1 MSPPVAIIVVSV
13 VAGVAVC
20 YAVKGAWEPHI
31 KPELQKASAKA
42 KNWWNRSA
50 RQVTNPVRFRFMR
63 RRHSSEVITTDSP
76 ADDASVLERKSD
88 DVLLG
93 QSTKENGIRHRSR
106 SSLKSSDS
114 GEVEMME
121 LDKSTPFVPQV
132 PIRPHGSSVASR
144 HISQPSNPFADPQLA
159 AGKSRTPS
167 GYGLNTPP
175 ASAASISSG
184 HPADSLL
191 LSFHAPMEQESHLP
205 PLSSNFALN
214 PPHLPP
220 TFSSSNISGYER
232 SPWSEAS
239 ALDSAHPSTS
249 SFIWTD
255 GEGGASRPASGLS
268 GQFDAEDAEF
278 SLGSLDGLSE
288 TSGIDDHPLGRLDVH
303 ARELLESPPHN
314 SSSEDITGPGRGP
327 PSIFSWES
335 VGSPTSSEEDRRRLH

>member
-20 YAVKGAWEPHI
+20 YAVKEAWEPHI

-42 KNWWNRSA
+42 KTWWTRSA
-50 RQVTNPVRFRFMR
+50 QHATSPVRFRFMR
-63 RRHSSEVITTDSP
+63 RRRSSEVITTDLP
-76 ADDASVLERKSD
+76 ADDASVLERKID

-93 QSTKENGIRHRSR
+93 QSTKENEIRHRSR
-106 SSLKSSDS
+106 SSLKSSNS

-121 LDKSTPFVPQV
+121 LDKSNPFVPQV
-132 PIRPHGSSVASR
+132 PIRPQGSSVASPR
-144 HISQPSNPFADPQLA
+144 ISQPANPLADPQLA

-167 GYGLNTPP
+167 AYGLNTPP
-175 ASAASISSG
+175 ASAASMSSG

-191 LSFHAPMEQESHLP
+191 LSFHAPMEREHLP
-205 PLSSNFALN
+205 PLSPNFALN

-220 TFSSSNISGYER
+220 TFSSSNISGYEQ

-239 ALDSAHPSTS
+239 ALDSAHLSTS
-249 SFIWTD
+249 SFMWTD
-255 GEGGASRPASGLS
+255 GEDNASRPASGLS

-288 TSGIDDHPLGRLDVH
+288 D
-303 ARELLESPPHN
+303 
-314 SSSEDITGPGRGP
+314 
-327 PSIFSWES
+327 
-335 VGSPTSSEEDRRRLH
+335 